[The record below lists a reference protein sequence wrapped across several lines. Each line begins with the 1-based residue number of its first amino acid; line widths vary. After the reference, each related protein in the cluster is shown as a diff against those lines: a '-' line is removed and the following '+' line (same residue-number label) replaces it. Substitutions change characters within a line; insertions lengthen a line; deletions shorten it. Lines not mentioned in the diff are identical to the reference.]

1 MTHPTL
7 SGNYPRDEKLIRA
20 TWNYDKDLADE
31 TELRTAQRTAAK
43 AVVAQQADAG
53 CSDVVDGLFAWQ
65 DLLRPVAEATDGID
79 VGGLVRFHE
88 TNTFLRRPLLEEPFA
103 PDDFDADAFLRYT
116 FTDVWKGVDRAKGI
130 LPSPYFFLRTAEG
143 SAFDDEAAAGE
154 AVARVLNRAAR
165 AFADAGA
172 DVVQFNDPTLLHEKE
187 PDVDLARR
195 LLGIATKDL
204 DVETTYYPY
213 AGDAA
218 PHWDRLV
225 QFPCHRLGVD
235 FLATD
240 LEAIDELPSSKNLL
254 AGVVDSRS
262 SVVEPEEV
270 VASFLGR
277 LGEKFDGRRLQ
288 ATHVYDLEFVP
299 ADVAAAKLEAL
310 GAACRVKEVAP

>member
-1 MTHPTL
+1 MTRPTL

-20 TWNYDKDLADE
+20 TWNYDKELADAS
-31 TELRTAQRTAAK
+31 ELRAAQRTAAK
-43 AVVAQQADAG
+43 AVVSRQTEAG
-53 CSDVVDGLFAWQ
+53 CADVIDGLFAWQ
-65 DLLRPVAEATDGID
+65 DLLRPVAEATTGID
-79 VGGLVRFHE
+79 VGGLARFHE
-88 TNTFLRRPLLEEPFA
+88 TNTFLRRPLLKEMFS
-103 PDDFDADAFLRYT
+103 PDDFVVETFLDHT
-116 FTDVWKGVDRAKGI
+116 FTDVLQSVDRAKGI
-130 LPSPYFFLRTAEG
+130 LPSPYFFLRTAENP
-143 SAFDDEAAAGE
+143 AFEDETAAGE
-154 AVARVLNRAAR
+154 AVARVLNRAAA
-165 AFADAGA
+165 AFAGAGVH
-172 DVVQFNDPTLLHEKE
+172 VVQFNDPTLLHEEE

-225 QFPCHRLGVD
+225 QFPCHRLGID

-240 LEAIDELPSSKNLL
+240 LEAVGDLPSSKNLL

-262 SVVEPEEV
+262 SVVEPEDV
-270 VASFLGR
+270 LAAFLGR
-277 LGEKFDGRRLQ
+277 LGETFDARRVQ

-299 ADVAAAKLEAL
+299 ADVAAAKVEAL

>member
-1 MTHPTL
+1 MTQPTL

-20 TWNYDKDLADE
+20 TWNYDKELADAA
-31 TELRTAQRTAAK
+31 ELRRAQRAAAK
-43 AVVAQQADAG
+43 ALIARQTDVG
-53 CSDVVDGLFAWQ
+53 CTDVVDGLFAWQ
-65 DLLRPVAEATDGID
+65 DLLRPVAETTEGID

-88 TNTFLRRPLLEEPFA
+88 TNTFLRRPLLEERFA
-103 PDDFDADAFLRYT
+103 DDDFDAAGFLEYS
-116 FTDVWKGVDRAKGI
+116 FTDLWAGVDRAKGI
-130 LPSPYFFLRTAEG
+130 LPSPYFFLRTAED
-143 SAFDDEAAAGE
+143 AAYDDDAAAGE
-154 AVARVLNRAAR
+154 AVARVLNRAAV

-172 DVVQFNDPTLLHEKE
+172 AVIQFNDPTLLHEDD

-218 PHWDRLV
+218 PHWDQLV
-225 QFPCHRLGVD
+225 RFPCHRLGVD
-235 FLATD
+235 FLETD
-240 LEAIDELPSSKNLL
+240 LEAVGELPASKNLL

-262 SVVEPEEV
+262 SVIEPEEAL
-270 VASFLGR
+270 ASFLTR
-277 LGEKFDGRRLQ
+277 VGERFDGRRLQ

-299 ADVAAAKLEAL
+299 SDVAAAKLETL